1 MNLNPP
7 TRTALLAAL
16 ALALVAAAAPKL
28 VKTLIP
34 LPLKQIIPAGQRQ
47 CAAKP
52 TAALGILQ
60 LRPGTAAHPAA
71 GDGVKVNYIG
81 YLAATGEVFDQGMGV
96 EFPVGGVIP
105 GFSQG
110 LQMMGKGGV
119 SRLCIPAALG
129 YGAKATGP
137 IPANADLVFQVQLV
151 GISAG

>member
-1 MNLNPP
+1 MHIKP
-7 TRTALLAAL
+7 TVRTALLAAL
-16 ALALVAAAAPKL
+16 VLALAAAALPKL
-28 VKTLIP
+28 VRTLIP

-52 TAALGILQ
+52 TTGLGILQ
-60 LRPGTAAHPAA
+60 LRPGTAVRPAA

-105 GFSQG
+105 GFGQG
-110 LQMMGKGGV
+110 LQAMGKGGV

-129 YGAKATGP
+129 YGERATGP
-137 IPANADLVFQVQLV
+137 IPANADLVFQVELV
-151 GISAG
+151 DVTAG